1 MNFQAILSDLLKD
14 PAFQAIIQAIIKD
27 LFAKITNGSS
37 PIVAAQQGAAQAAAA
52 ATFHLT
58 GNPLADFETLVANLQ
73 PHTATAPGVTKAEIF
88 TS

>member
-1 MNFQAILSDLLKD
+1 MNFEAILAGLLKD

-27 LFAKITNGSS
+27 LFAKITSGAS
-37 PIVAAQQGAAQAAAA
+37 PIAAAQQGAAQAAAA

-58 GNPLADFETLVANLQ
+58 GNPLADFGSLVANLQ
-73 PHTATAPGVTKAEIF
+73 PHTAAVTPPGTF